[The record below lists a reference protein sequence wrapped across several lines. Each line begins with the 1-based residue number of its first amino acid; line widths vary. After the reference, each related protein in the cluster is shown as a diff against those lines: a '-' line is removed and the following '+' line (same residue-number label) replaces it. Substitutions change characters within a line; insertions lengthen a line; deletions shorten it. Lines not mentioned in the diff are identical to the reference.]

1 VHILKRSLF
10 LHGSAHLQ
18 TLISHFLLPR
28 VRASFCPRKISISL
42 QLLSVSASLQTSVC
56 IRLFSV
62 LLSVSLSLTRHLNVF
77 FNSDSLQNSFPL
89 CLYVSPHPLP
99 PPFCGNYFFLI
110 YRHLQRRWMI
120 AKGLNNQ
127 RGPCK
132 WKAFYGLTRPAHNVL
147 SLLHIHTCNLL
158 PAYIS
163 LVGMYI

>member
-18 TLISHFLLPR
+18 TLISHFLPPR
-28 VRASFCPRKISISL
+28 VRASFCPWKISISL

-99 PPFCGNYFFLI
+99 PPLCGNYFFSDLSPPATQMDD
-110 YRHLQRRWMI
+110 RKGFKQSKRALQMKSILRVDTSC
-120 AKGLNNQ
+120 
-127 RGPCK
+127 P
-132 WKAFYGLTRPAHNVL
+132 
-147 SLLHIHTCNLL
+147 
-158 PAYIS
+158 
-163 LVGMYI
+163 